1 MPVTNLLPD
10 LALAMTMNPGLHL
23 LVEQGYY
30 DLATP
35 THALKY
41 NLNQLRLTPET
52 RGRIRVN
59 YHGAGHMM
67 YLHEESGRR
76 FRENVVGFIR
86 DTDRL

>member
-1 MPVTNLLPD
+1 MPVTNVLPD
-10 LALAMTMNPGLHL
+10 LAVVMTMNPGLHL

-30 DLATP
+30 DLATS
-35 THALKY
+35 THALEY

-52 RGRIRVN
+52 RGRIHVN
-59 YHGAGHMM
+59 DHGAGHMM
-67 YLHEESGRR
+67 YLHEDSARR